1 MAPKWTRLNCRVHDD
16 HPLYHL
22 VEGNP
27 RGGKIILDYAT
38 AWYGYLVGKQ
48 QHDDRPSENHG
59 DSGGCSEH
67 DDVPDEL
74 LNDAL
79 S

>member
-27 RGGKIILDYAT
+27 RGGKLVLDYAT
-38 AWYGYLVGKQ
+38 AWFGYLEAKKQ
-48 QHDDRPSENHG
+48 QDCSPTENRVTAEI
-59 DSGGCSEH
+59 CSEA
-67 DDVPDEL
+67 DEVSDEL